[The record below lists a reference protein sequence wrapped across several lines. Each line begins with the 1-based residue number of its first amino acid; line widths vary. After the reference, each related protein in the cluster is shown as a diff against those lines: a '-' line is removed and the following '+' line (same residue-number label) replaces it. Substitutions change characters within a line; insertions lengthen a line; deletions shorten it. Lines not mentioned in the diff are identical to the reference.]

1 MCYMTLLSTT
11 SLRDLAVF
19 NTPLLQMSRV
29 LPGRPE
35 EVFLQYAQRW
45 FVGSQYGCSCG
56 FRHLTALELGFGV
69 PEEWMPED
77 DCDIEATLAL
87 VAMLRSLIADGAQ
100 VDCIDSWAEDD
111 TQADAELAGDMLE
124 DLSGMADASF
134 RLYSTHRFSFR

>member
-56 FRHLTALELGFGV
+56 FRHLTALELGFGAA
-69 PEEWMPED
+69 EEWMPED
-77 DCDIEATLAL
+77 DCDIEATLEL
-87 VAMLRSLIADGAQ
+87 VVMLRSLIADGAQ
-100 VDCIDSWAEDD
+100 VDCIDSWAEDEVQPD
-111 TQADAELAGDMLE
+111 VALAGDIAV
-124 DLSGMADASF
+124 DLSAIADASF
-134 RLYSTHRFSFR
+134 RLYSMYRLSLI